1 MTDGVL
7 VLKTGTL
14 NDCQMKKNFSLG
26 AQTLDKAYAVC
37 ESTTKRRAKNFY
49 YGFLVLPVQQR
60 KAICAIYAFMRYADD
75 VADDENLSKE
85 DRRQRLENWLAA
97 WWGASGGG
105 ATTDPVLLAV
115 RDAVDRYAIPTRL
128 LDELIDG
135 VATDLRPRKSGG
147 PATCATFAD
156 LYMYCY
162 QVASVVGLVCIRIFG
177 YQNPAAEKLAEET
190 GVAFQLTN
198 ILRDVAED
206 AGRDR
211 IYLPLELLRTYG
223 VSLESLIDRR
233 PGSPPTANERMLLAE
248 IGRRAEGYYKSAERL
263 LPLIDQESRP
273 AMWVLISIYRSL
285 LRRIQRTNY
294 DVFSRRISVPVAK
307 KLGILAVGVAKA
319 RLFVGEN

>member
-1 MTDGVL
+1 
-7 VLKTGTL
+7 
-14 NDCQMKKNFSLG
+14 MKKNFTLEE
-26 AQTLDKAYAVC
+26 QTLAKAYAVC
-37 ESTTKRRAKNFY
+37 ESITKKRAKNFY
-49 YGFLVLPVQQR
+49 YGFLALPVQQR
-60 KAICAIYAFMRYADD
+60 KAICAIYAFMRHADD
-75 VADDENLSKE
+75 VADDENFSNE
-85 DRRQRLENWLAA
+85 DRRQCLENWLAA
-97 WWGASGGG
+97 WWGVCGGG

-115 RDAVDRYAIPTRL
+115 RDAVERYTIPLRL
-128 LDELIDG
+128 LDELING
-135 VATDLRPRKSGG
+135 VATDLKPRKNGG
-147 PATCATFAD
+147 PATCATFTD

-177 YQNPAAEKLAEET
+177 YRDPAAEKLAEET

-233 PGSPPTANERMLLAE
+233 PGSPPAANERMLLAD
-248 IGRRAEGYYKSAERL
+248 IGRRAEGYYQSAERL

-273 AMWVLISIYRSL
+273 AMWVLISIYHSL
-285 LRRIQRTNY
+285 LRRIRRTDY
-294 DVFSRRISVPVAK
+294 DVFSQRISVPVAK
-307 KLGILAVGVAKA
+307 KLGILIVGMAKA